1 MDRLSS
7 CYFCGAALDASL
19 SEYPVV
25 PKRLQPES
33 ASDQR
38 VTLCPTCRR
47 KLATVLR
54 EVVAAVDDDPEDQ
67 SGVMDESGLDPH
79 PDPMA
84 VGDAN
89 ETGTAVEEAGSDA
102 GLLEDTSDD
111 ETEGPLDSDE
121 AESQSAEP
129 DRTHPMAAADETDDA
144 DESSGTTA
152 TESASP
158 GAVETTAAESEPESA
173 NEVADTGTDDT
184 SDDPSLTRLEYSKV
198 MRLLQN
204 RQLPVDRSEIR
215 AVAVNAYDIE
225 PEEFDAIIDAAV
237 DRGLIGE
244 ENGQFVAAE

>member
-25 PKRLQPES
+25 PTSLQTES
-33 ASDQR
+33 TPDQR

-47 KLATVLR
+47 KLATVLKR
-54 EVVAAVDDDPEDQ
+54 VVAAADEDPADQ
-67 SGVMDESGLDPH
+67 SGLMDESGMAPQ

-89 ETGTAVEEAGSDA
+89 ETGEHESDA
-102 GLLEDTSDD
+102 NRLDDAEEEGLLDAE
-111 ETEGPLDSDE
+111 ET
-121 AESQSAEP
+121 ASAGTTT
-129 DRTHPMAAADETDDA
+129 DHAHPMAEADGPNDTDEQREMSPTGTASSGTAETTERQSGSVSESADSGRSAADEA
-144 DESSGTTA
+144 
-152 TESASP
+152 
-158 GAVETTAAESEPESA
+158 
-173 NEVADTGTDDT
+173 
-184 SDDPSLTRLEYSKV
+184 SDDGPSLTRLEYSKV

-204 RQLPVDRSEIR
+204 RQLPVDRDEIR

-237 DRGLIGE
+237 DRGLIAE
-244 ENGQFVAAE
+244 ENGQFVEAE